1 MYDRFAFDGF
11 ASLIRGR
18 KSDIIL
24 INMIEFSFLYCMHR
38 LNLCGVVKYY
48 KYYHKHGQ
56 RIMAFETFER
66 RKYQIHLSEIVEMCD
81 SDDVDHT
88 YDTKKCAS
96 YLTRMFYY

>member
-1 MYDRFAFDGF
+1 
-11 ASLIRGR
+11 
-18 KSDIIL
+18 
-24 INMIEFSFLYCMHR
+24 
-38 LNLCGVVKYY
+38 
-48 KYYHKHGQ
+48 
-56 RIMAFETFER
+56 MAFETFER